1 MLAALGKPESL
12 IKYVADRPGHDLR
25 YAIDFSK
32 AQRELGWTPQA
43 DFESG
48 LQQTIDWYRSHPDW
62 VARIKS
68 GEYQKYYAK
77 QYGDR
82 LQARS

>member
-1 MLAALGKPESL
+1 L

-25 YAIDFSK
+25 YAIDYSK
-32 AQRELGWTPQA
+32 SERELGWTPQA

-48 LQQTIDWYRSHPDW
+48 LRQTIDWYRSHGDW

-68 GEYQKYYAK
+68 GEYQQYYAT

-82 LQARS
+82 LGS